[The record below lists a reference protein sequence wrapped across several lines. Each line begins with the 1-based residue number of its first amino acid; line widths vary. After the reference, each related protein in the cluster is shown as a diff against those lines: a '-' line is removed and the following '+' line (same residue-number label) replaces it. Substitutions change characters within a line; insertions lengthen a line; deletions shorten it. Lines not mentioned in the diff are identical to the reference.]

1 MTEKR
6 SKNKCCA
13 RPEWLRPL
21 NKTSILIRACCRS
34 SWPFLAF
41 LAGQQT
47 NSTPEKTSIPHG
59 RSIANDLNLV
69 LVVLGF
75 LDLGYF
81 CWEHREQSQP
91 HGAIRTRASRGPI
104 PLVEVP
110 ALGLVV
116 DVVLFV
122 VVDLVVDLDNLVVD
136 MVEQTVLRN
145 QQGVRL
151 ERTLCS

>member
-1 MTEKR
+1 M
-6 SKNKCCA
+6 
-13 RPEWLRPL
+13 
-21 NKTSILIRACCRS
+21 
-34 SWPFLAF
+34 
-41 LAGQQT
+41 
-47 NSTPEKTSIPHG
+47 PHG

-122 VVDLVVDLDNLVVD
+122 VVDLVVVLFVVVDLVVDLDNLVVD
-136 MVEQTVLRN
+136 MVEQTVGKIFCCCCHR
-145 QQGVRL
+145 
-151 ERTLCS
+151 C

>member
-1 MTEKR
+1 MPQQLTFPGLFGRAADEL
-6 SKNKCCA
+6 NA
-13 RPEWLRPL
+13 REDVDPAREEHRKGSQPSFSCFGI
-21 NKTSILIRACCRS
+21 T
-34 SWPFLAF
+34 
-41 LAGQQT
+41 
-47 NSTPEKTSIPHG
+47 
-59 RSIANDLNLV
+59 
-69 LVVLGF
+69 
-75 LDLGYF
+75 DLGYF

-122 VVDLVVDLDNLVVD
+122 VVDLVVVLFVVVDLVVDLDNLVVD

>member
-1 MTEKR
+1 M
-6 SKNKCCA
+6 
-13 RPEWLRPL
+13 
-21 NKTSILIRACCRS
+21 
-34 SWPFLAF
+34 
-41 LAGQQT
+41 
-47 NSTPEKTSIPHG
+47 
-59 RSIANDLNLV
+59 
-69 LVVLGF
+69 
-75 LDLGYF
+75 GYF
-81 CWEHREQSQP
+81 CWEHREQSEP

-116 DVVLFV
+116 DVVVVLFV
-122 VVDLVVDLDNLVVD
+122 VVDLVVVVDMDNLVVD

>member
-1 MTEKR
+1 M
-6 SKNKCCA
+6 
-13 RPEWLRPL
+13 
-21 NKTSILIRACCRS
+21 
-34 SWPFLAF
+34 
-41 LAGQQT
+41 AGQQT

-75 LDLGYF
+75 LGFGYF
-81 CWEHREQSQP
+81 CWEHREQSEP
-91 HGAIRTRASRGPI
+91 HGAIRTCASRGPI

-116 DVVLFV
+116 DLVVVVVV
-122 VVDLVVDLDNLVVD
+122 VVDLVVVVDVVVDLVVVVDLDNLVVD
-136 MVEQTVLRN
+136 VVKEAVLRN

>member
-1 MTEKR
+1 M
-6 SKNKCCA
+6 
-13 RPEWLRPL
+13 
-21 NKTSILIRACCRS
+21 
-34 SWPFLAF
+34 
-41 LAGQQT
+41 
-47 NSTPEKTSIPHG
+47 
-59 RSIANDLNLV
+59 
-69 LVVLGF
+69 
-75 LDLGYF
+75 DLGYF

-110 ALGLVV
+110 ALGLVLDVVVVLFVVV
-116 DVVLFV
+116 DLVVVLFV

>member
-1 MTEKR
+1 M
-6 SKNKCCA
+6 
-13 RPEWLRPL
+13 
-21 NKTSILIRACCRS
+21 
-34 SWPFLAF
+34 
-41 LAGQQT
+41 
-47 NSTPEKTSIPHG
+47 
-59 RSIANDLNLV
+59 
-69 LVVLGF
+69 
-75 LDLGYF
+75 GYF
-81 CWEHREQSQP
+81 CWEHREQSEP

-116 DVVLFV
+116 DVVVDLVVVLFV
-122 VVDLVVDLDNLVVD
+122 VVDLVVVVDMDNLVVD

>member
-1 MTEKR
+1 MLCKAGEV
-6 SKNKCCA
+6 
-13 RPEWLRPL
+13 PL
-21 NKTSILIRACCRS
+21 NKTSILIRACCHS
-34 SWPFLAF
+34 CWPFLAF

-75 LDLGYF
+75 LGFGYF
-81 CWEHREQSQP
+81 CWEHREQSEP
-91 HGAIRTRASRGPI
+91 HGAIRTCASRGPI

-116 DVVLFV
+116 DLV
-122 VVDLVVDLDNLVVD
+122 VVVVEVVDMDNLVVD
-136 MVEQTVLRN
+136 VVEETVLRN
-145 QQGVRL
+145 QQGIRL

>member
-1 MTEKR
+1 MLCK
-6 SKNKCCA
+6 A
-13 RPEWLRPL
+13 GVMPL
-21 NKTSILIRACCRS
+21 NKTSILIRACCSR
-34 SWPFLAF
+34 WPFLAF

-81 CWEHREQSQP
+81 CWEHREQSEP